1 MTQTSGRTRRRARL
15 SAQDVALY
23 GLLAGVALIFGY
35 IEALFPLPVPVPGV
49 KLGLGN
55 IVVLFALLAFGEGP
69 GFAVMVVKVFAC
81 SLLFG
86 SPAAFAYSI
95 AGGLASYAAMLA
107 AYRLGRFSVVGVSM
121 VGGVFHMVGQLVA
134 VALVLAP
141 RVALGYGPVL
151 LVAGLAAGALTGCVC
166 RLVVRTTGRSSFF
179 RRRRR
184 G

>member
-1 MTQTSGRTRRRARL
+1 MTQTSGRTKRRARL

-35 IEALFPLPVPVPGV
+35 VEALFPLPVPVPGV

-55 IVVLFALLAFGEGP
+55 VAVLFALLTFGEGP
-69 GFAVMVVKVFAC
+69 GFVVMAVKVTAC
-81 SLLFG
+81 ALLFG
-86 SPAAFAYSI
+86 NPAVFAFSI

-107 AYRLGRFSVVGVSM
+107 AYRVGRFSVVGIST
-121 VGGVFHMVGQLVA
+121 VGGVFHMAGQMAAVA
-134 VALVLAP
+134 VVLAP
-141 RVALGYGPVL
+141 RVALAYGPVL
-151 LVAGLAAGALTGCVC
+151 LVAGLAAGALTGYVC

-179 RRRRR
+179 KRRRR